1 VARCSVR
8 MFNDDILSWPPQ
20 ETVLNFHVHKP
31 KGTEDAA
38 ND

>member
-1 VARCSVR
+1 

-20 ETVLNFHVHKP
+20 EIVLNFHVPKP